1 MCLFRQFIHRLI
13 SHCSRSTSCQDHLCL
28 FFQFYQFI
36 IQCIIFQI
44 AHDFPVLSIICAGC
58 FFQYSRQFF
67 HPPDR
72 LLSFFCVHMPPLLS
86 LCFSFRS
93 FTDNELESDNRASS
107 SFRSSPSM
115 FLQVPS
121 FKLPSRI
128 FMILTLC
135 RVITRYPS
143 VSHIRRICRFNPCVK
158 MIRKLFS
165 PVFSTLQ
172 GRVTVSRIATPRLIF
187 LQNSSVT
194 GLFTDTR
201 YSFS

>member
-1 MCLFRQFIHRLI
+1 M
-13 SHCSRSTSCQDHLCL
+13 CL

-44 AHDFPVLSIICAGC
+44 AHDFPCPQHNMRRDS

-67 HPPDR
+67 HPSDR
-72 LLSFFCVHMPPLLS
+72 LLSFLRSYATSSFS
-86 LCFSFRS
+86 LFFISFFHGQR
-93 FTDNELESDNRASS
+93 TGIRQQGIS

-143 VSHIRRICRFNPCVK
+143 VSHIRRICRFL
-158 MIRKLFS
+158 I
-165 PVFSTLQ
+165 PVSK
-172 GRVTVSRIATPRLIF
+172 
-187 LQNSSVT
+187 
-194 GLFTDTR
+194 
-201 YSFS
+201 